1 MSPSKNGQ
9 HSLSAGDFL
18 QLTEFK
24 RIARVDLAEVG
35 MDGIVYVC
43 DLSTAQQQK
52 LYGGSK
58 SMRVYKDDSRDVALP
73 KDAAAK
79 IIQECMITDK
89 EDGQY
94 LESEFDKTDE
104 EFVTVPLDQI
114 VYYRD
119 LWKEQLGNTKAVND
133 KIQNLPNI
141 VTNLI
146 VKNVSDLSGLAGD
159 EVEEKKST

>member
-1 MSPSKNGQ
+1 MSSKNGQ
-9 HSLSAGDFL
+9 HALSAGDFL

-24 RIARVDLAEVG
+24 RVARVDLADAG
-35 MDGIVYVC
+35 MDGVVYVC

-79 IIQECMITDK
+79 IIQECMVTDK
-89 EDGQY
+89 EEGQY
-94 LESEFDKTDE
+94 LEGEFAKVDDD
-104 EFVTVPLDQI
+104 FVTVPIDQI

-119 LWKEQLGNTKAVND
+119 LWKDQLGNTKAVND

-146 VKNVSDLSGLAGD
+146 VKHVSDLSGLAGD
-159 EVEEKKST
+159 EVEEKKSI

>member
-1 MSPSKNGQ
+1 MSPSKNGRNA
-9 HSLSAGDFL
+9 LSAGDFL

-24 RIARVDLAEVG
+24 RVARVDLADAG
-35 MDGIVYVC
+35 MDGVVYVC

-79 IIQECMITDK
+79 IIQECMVTDSK
-89 EDGQY
+89 EGAI
-94 LESEFDKTDE
+94 LEAEFEKTDDA
-104 EFVTVPLDQI
+104 FVTVPLDQI

-119 LWKEQLGNTKAVND
+119 LWKDQLGNTKLVNE

-146 VKNVSDLSGLAGD
+146 VRHVSDLSGLAGD

>member
-9 HSLSAGDFL
+9 HALSAGDFL

-24 RIARVDLAEVG
+24 RIARVDLADVG
-35 MDGIVYVC
+35 MTGIVYVC

-79 IIQECMITDK
+79 IIQECMVTDA
-89 EDGQY
+89 ENGVIF
-94 LESEFDKTDE
+94 EAEFGKTDE
-104 EFVTVPLDQI
+104 KYVMVPLDKI
-114 VYYRD
+114 VYYSD
-119 LWKEQLGNTKAVND
+119 LWKAELGNTKAVND
-133 KIQNLPNI
+133 RIQGLPNI

-146 VKNVSDLSGLAGD
+146 VKHVSDLSGLAGD

>member
-24 RIARVDLAEVG
+24 RVARVDLAEAG
-35 MDGIVYVC
+35 MAGVVYVC
-43 DLSTAQQQK
+43 DLSTAQQQR

-79 IIQECMITDK
+79 IIQECMVTDA
-89 EDGQY
+89 ENGAI
-94 LESEFDKTDE
+94 LESEFDKSDE
-104 EFVTVPLDQI
+104 KYVIVPLDKI
-114 VYYRD
+114 VYYSD
-119 LWKEQLGNTKAVND
+119 LWKAELGNTKAVND

-146 VKNVSDLSGLAGD
+146 VKHVSDLSGLAGD

>member
-1 MSPSKNGQ
+1 
-9 HSLSAGDFL
+9 
-18 QLTEFK
+18 
-24 RIARVDLAEVG
+24 
-35 MDGIVYVC
+35 
-43 DLSTAQQQK
+43 
-52 LYGGSK
+52 
-58 SMRVYKDDSRDVALP
+58 MRVHKDDSRDVALP

-79 IIQECMITDK
+79 ILQECMVTDK

-94 LESEFDKTDE
+94 LEAEFAKVDTD
-104 EFVTVPLDQI
+104 FVTVPIDQI

-146 VKNVSDLSGLAGD
+146 VKHVSDLSGLAGD
-159 EVEEKKST
+159 EVEEKKSI

>member
-1 MSPSKNGQ
+1 MSPSKNGRN
-9 HSLSAGDFL
+9 SLSAGDFL

-24 RIARVDLAEVG
+24 RVARVDLAEAG
-35 MDGIVYVC
+35 MTGVVYVC
-43 DLSTAQQQK
+43 DLSTAQQQR

-79 IIQECMITDK
+79 IIQECMVTDK

-94 LESEFDKTDE
+94 LEAEFTKSDE
-104 EFVTVPLDQI
+104 KYIIVPLDQI

-119 LWKEQLGNTKAVND
+119 LWKEQLGNTKAVSD
-133 KIQNLPNI
+133 RIQNLPNV

-146 VKNVSDLSGLAGD
+146 VRNVSDLSGLAGD